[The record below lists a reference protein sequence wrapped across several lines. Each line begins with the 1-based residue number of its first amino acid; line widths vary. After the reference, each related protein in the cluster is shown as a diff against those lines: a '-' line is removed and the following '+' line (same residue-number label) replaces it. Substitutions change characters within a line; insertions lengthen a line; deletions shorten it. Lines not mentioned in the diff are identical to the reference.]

1 MPGHPVHT
9 HIHNIHNTNCTLV
22 VIYARCG
29 YLACFSCYR
38 CVFHQLSLSFLYG
51 EYHSFCLLSL
61 PFNTFKGPLV
71 ASVYCIGGVFPPY
84 ICIYIHDLYCT
95 CGVVVCSN
103 KAWCALSTF
112 TDVVGVHCGSFFHS
126 PSLYSCLCTVF
137 FTMCFSKCVYIY
149 NFTLTHLALFH
160 NTWQCH

>member
-1 MPGHPVHT
+1 MSADSLCLGGGSSIVPVLLTPLPSKLHSSVPWLAQVSSNAIALSLPGHPVHT
-9 HIHNIHNTNCTLV
+9 HVHKNIHNTNCTLV

-95 CGVVVCSN
+95 CGVV
-103 KAWCALSTF
+103 WCVLTRLGVRYLLS
-112 TDVVGVHCGSFFHS
+112 
-126 PSLYSCLCTVF
+126 LML
-137 FTMCFSKCVYIY
+137 
-149 NFTLTHLALFH
+149 
-160 NTWQCH
+160 

>member
-1 MPGHPVHT
+1 MSADSLCLGDGSSIVPVLLTPLPSKLHSSVPWLAQVSSNAIALSLPGHPVHT
-9 HIHNIHNTNCTLV
+9 HVHKKY
-22 VIYARCG
+22 IYARCG

-51 EYHSFCLLSL
+51 EYHSLSL

-95 CGVVVCSN
+95 CGVV
-103 KAWCALSTF
+103 WCVLTRLGVRYLLS
-112 TDVVGVHCGSFFHS
+112 
-126 PSLYSCLCTVF
+126 LML
-137 FTMCFSKCVYIY
+137 
-149 NFTLTHLALFH
+149 
-160 NTWQCH
+160 